1 MCEVIC
7 IANQKGGVGKTTTAV
22 NLAASLA
29 VEEKRVLLIDADPQA
44 NATTSLGFHRN
55 SIEFNIYHVLIGTKR
70 LSQIVQKTSIP
81 TLHLAPSNIG
91 LVRIEKEFY
100 NHKRNGRELILKKKI
115 EDVLDAYDYVII
127 DSPPALG
134 PLTIN
139 ALSASNSVIIPIQC
153 EFFALEGLAQ
163 LLNTIK
169 ILRKEI
175 NPNLEIKGLLPTMYS
190 AQNNLSRQVYADLVQ
205 HFDGQLIK
213 GQQSNTAIAIP
224 RNIKLAESPSFGK
237 PVILYDV
244 RSQGNMAYQ
253 NLARAI
259 LEGA

>member
-1 MCEVIC
+1 MSEVIV

-29 VEEKRVLLIDADPQA
+29 VAEKRVLLIDSDPQA

-55 SIEFNIYHVLIGTKR
+55 DYEFNMYHVLIGTKK
-70 LSQIVQKTSIP
+70 LKDIILKSELP

-91 LVRIEKEFY
+91 LVGIEKEY
-100 NHKRNGRELILKKKI
+100 YEEENSKGRELVLKKAI
-115 EDVLDAYDYVII
+115 ANVLKDYDYIII

-134 PLTIN
+134 PMTIN

-163 LLNTIK
+163 LLNTVK
-169 ILRKEI
+169 LVRKSI
-175 NPNLEIKGLLPTMYS
+175 NPKLSVKGFLPTMFS
-190 AQNNLSRQVYADLVQ
+190 SQNNLSKQVFADLKQ
-205 HFDGQLIK
+205 HFKSKLFQNVDGEI
-213 GQQSNTAIAIP
+213 IVVP
-224 RNIKLAESPSFGK
+224 RNVKLAESPSFGK
-237 PVILYDV
+237 PAILYDV
-244 RSQGNMAYQ
+244 KSSGSVSYQ

-259 LEGA
+259 IE